1 MKVTLQMK
9 MKKRKKK
16 KNKKKRMIKTLGKMI
31 ILMKRM
37 NSRIWMMILIK
48 IWNSNCN

>member
-48 IWNSNCN
+48 I

>member
-16 KNKKKRMIKTLGKMI
+16 KNKKKKMIKTLGKMI

-37 NSRIWMMILIK
+37 NSRIWMMIIIK